1 MSNIRASIDIWN
13 GYIKWLIISNEEGRD
28 IVLAKQITKT
38 EGYRKGKILDSN
50 LLASTINDMID
61 WFQKKIGGE
70 YIDDVIVGI
79 SHPELL
85 IERVSEHKRI
95 LGNVTVTNTDINHLS
110 KLINDI
116 SQKNNHEIVKIIPAY
131 WILDD
136 EKIEKNPEGSEARKL
151 TMVAD
156 IFYLPK
162 VFYQHIF
169 DIFHSINLNVI
180 DIIPNILSGSE
191 YLLDI
196 DHKDLGSVLVDIGA
210 NQTSYAVFEEGNPL
224 LYGTLPIWWDEVTKD
239 ISIGLQIDI
248 KQAEYI
254 KLNYETLWDKE
265 DELRLDHKFLHEII
279 SARYEQIFEK
289 INDKLKKIKR
299 DGKLAWGVHVTG
311 QASLRPETM
320 NYARDIFKLAVFPVH
335 GNDKYRDLSHD
346 IAFQNALS
354 LYEWANKYH
363 NKNKGIFSFRWF
375 QNLQSG
381 SKGFFD
387 SIINFFKELF

>member
-1 MSNIRASIDIWN
+1 MNNIRASVDIGN
-13 GYIKWLIISNEEGRD
+13 GYIKWIIFGNEDGRD
-28 IVLAKQITKT
+28 IVLAKQIVKT
-38 EGYRKGKILDSN
+38 EWYRKGKILDSN
-50 LLASTINDMID
+50 LLATTIHEMIE
-61 WFQKKIGGE
+61 WFQRKIGGE

-95 LGNVTVTNTDINHLS
+95 LGNNTIQTTDVNHLS
-110 KLINDI
+110 KLIGDI
-116 SQKNNHEIVKIIPAY
+116 SEKNNYEIIKIIPAY
-131 WILDD
+131 WVLDD
-136 EKIEKNPEGSEARKL
+136 DKVEKNPEWSEARKL

-162 VFYQHIF
+162 VFYQHLF

-196 DHKDLGSVLVDIGA
+196 DHKDLGSILIDIWA
-210 NQTSYAVFEEGNPL
+210 NQSSYAVFEEWNPL
-224 LYGTLPIWWDEVTKD
+224 LYGTLPVGGDDITKD
-239 ISIGLQIDI
+239 LSIGLQIDI

-254 KLNYETLWDKE
+254 KINYEKLGDND
-265 DELRLDHKFLHEII
+265 DEMRLDHKFLHEII

-299 DGKLAWGVHVTG
+299 DGKLAWGVHITG
-311 QASLRPETM
+311 QASLWPEAIT
-320 NYARDIFKLAVFPVH
+320 YARDTFKLAVFPVR
-335 GNDKYRDLSHD
+335 GNDKYRELSND
-346 IAFQNALS
+346 PAFQNTLS
-354 LYEWANKYH
+354 LYERANKYH
-363 NKNKGIFSFRWF
+363 NKNKWLFSFRGL
-375 QNLQSG
+375 QGLQSG
-381 SKGFFD
+381 WKSFFD

>member
-13 GYIKWLIISNEEGRD
+13 GYIKWLILSNEEGRD
-28 IVLAKQITKT
+28 IVLAKQIIKT

-50 LLASTINDMID
+50 LLSETINGMVEG
-61 WFQKKIGGE
+61 FQKKIGGE

-95 LGNVTVTNTDINHLS
+95 LGNASIQTTDINHLS
-110 KLINDI
+110 KLISDI
-116 SQKNNHEIVKIIPAY
+116 SQKNNYEIVKIIPAY

-136 EKIEKNPEGSEARKL
+136 EKIEKNPEGSEAKKL
-151 TMVAD
+151 TLVAD
-156 IFYLPK
+156 VFYLPK
-162 VFYQHIF
+162 VFYQHLF

-180 DIIPNILSGSE
+180 DILPNILSGSE

-196 DHKDLGSVLVDIGA
+196 DHKDLGSILVDIGA
-210 NQTSYAVFEEGNPL
+210 NQTSYSVFEEGNPL
-224 LYGTLPIWWDEVTKD
+224 LYGTLPIWWDDVTKD
-239 ISIGLQIDI
+239 LSIGLQIDI

-254 KLNYETLWDKE
+254 KLNYEKLWDNE
-265 DELRLDHKFLHEII
+265 GELRLDHKFLHEII

-299 DGKLAWGVHVTG
+299 DGKLAGGVHMTG
-311 QASLRPETM
+311 QGSLWPEAM
-320 NYARDIFKLAVFPVH
+320 NYARESFKLAVFPVH
-335 GNDKYRDLSHD
+335 GNDKYRDLAQD
-346 IAFQNALS
+346 PAFQNTLS
-354 LYEWANKYH
+354 LYERALKYH
-363 NKNKGIFSFRWF
+363 NRNKGIFSFRWL
-375 QNLQSG
+375 QWLQSG
-381 SKGFFD
+381 GKGFFD